1 MLRKFWG
8 FVVLSDADGDVLFR
22 DEIDVTLLTIIDDKL
37 TRVELIHEGMI
48 ATGLIIHQERYIFS
62 YCLLS

>member
-8 FVVLSDADGDVLFR
+8 FLILSDADGDVLFR

-48 ATGLIIHQERYIFS
+48 ATGLIIH
-62 YCLLS
+62 